1 MSGAGEFFGKY
12 IGILGVITV
21 LLVVGYIVAPYAD
34 VILPP
39 GYTEIT
45 LLVVGGYVGKNGI
58 PAAQAARSRVIDPG
72 G

>member
-21 LLVVGYIVAPYAD
+21 MLVVGYILAPFVD
-34 VILPP
+34 VVLPP

-45 LLVVGGYVGKNGI
+45 LLVVGGYVGKNGTQI
-58 PAAQAARSRVIDPG
+58 AQAARSRVTDPG